1 LANGFELSITLQ
13 LKNCL
18 KADLVIKI
26 GIKMRL
32 DFWAILAEK
41 LVTFVSKSKI
51 YRLARDLT
59 ELSRKFLDQMPAT
72 YHEKSTKTFFA

>member
-1 LANGFELSITLQ
+1 
-13 LKNCL
+13 
-18 KADLVIKI
+18 
-26 GIKMRL
+26 MRL

-51 YRLARDLT
+51 YRLALDLT

>member
-1 LANGFELSITLQ
+1 
-13 LKNCL
+13 
-18 KADLVIKI
+18 
-26 GIKMRL
+26 MRL

-72 YHEKSTKTFFA
+72 YHEKSTKTFFAFQTVLFQLQVLSEDF